1 MLRYTQNI
9 SLVFYY
15 AFVTKSSVIRND
27 TVKKVYK
34 FRIAFNLGVK
44 AYNTGY
50 AVYSLFPKYDKIT
63 GINTDKLIADHT
75 INHNEITQEDIEQDR
90 LFAEFVKENLK

>member
-1 MLRYTQNI
+1 MKNVKENI
-9 SLVFYY
+9 S
-15 AFVTKSSVIRND
+15 KVIEGTQEAVHD
-27 TVKKVYK
+27 VIEIVKKVYK

-44 AYNTGY
+44 TYNTGY

-63 GINTDKLIADHT
+63 GINTDKLIAEHT

>member
-1 MLRYTQNI
+1 MKNVKENI
-9 SLVFYY
+9 S
-15 AFVTKSSVIRND
+15 KVIEGTQEAVHD
-27 TVKKVYK
+27 VIEIVKKVYK

-75 INHNEITQEDIEQDR
+75 INHNEITQEAIEQDR